1 MKITIRLIVSL
12 IFVVALVAVIFSFY
26 QVSSEK
32 DRLIGELERRAI
44 VLAESIGE
52 SVKPLIE
59 SNSLDKLN
67 RLVERFGNRERLE
80 GVAIYDSQGNVL
92 ASTPN
97 LALKISKPL
106 PQIISSITENRPIH
120 SFLNIAGNGKE
131 ISLYILPL
139 PRTSEGEVQGL
150 PQEEGVMGAL
160 ALFHDASYIDVRL
173 KGIWK
178 NNLIRFLTLT
188 MLIVVITLLVV
199 RWSITGPI
207 AKFSEWMRELRL
219 GKGKSSQ
226 PDTSLRGD
234 MLAPLISEV
243 THLAKSLSM
252 ARARA
257 EEEARLRVQAESLWT
272 ANRLKE
278 HMRVELGGKKLF
290 LVSNREPYMH
300 VKDGRNIKCI
310 VPAGG
315 LVTALDPVM
324 RICDGIWIANG
335 SGDADKEVVDA
346 NDKLRVPPEEP
357 AYTLKR
363 IWLTKEE
370 ESGYYYGFSNEGI
383 WPLCHITHTRP
394 VFRLDD
400 WLHYQKVNEKFTE
413 ALLKE
418 IADEESP
425 LVLIQDYHLA
435 LLPLLV
441 KEKRPDVKVALFW
454 HIPWPNPEA
463 YGICPWQQE
472 ILIGMLGADI
482 IGFHTQ
488 FHCNN
493 FLDTIDRFLESK
505 IDWEQF
511 SVERGG
517 HATMIRPFPISV
529 AFEASVSDRKAVI
542 QEKESLRE
550 QMFKEIG
557 VQARYLGVGVDRIDY
572 TKGIPERFRAIE
584 RFLEKY
590 PEFVG
595 EFTFVELGAPSRTHI
610 KKYRDLMTEVEEMV
624 DKINW
629 RFRTKTWRPI
639 VFLKAHH
646 SHEEVNHFYKAS
658 DICMVTSLHDGM
670 NLVAKEFVASREDE
684 DGVLLLSQFTGAS
697 RELKDAVIVNPYDI
711 EQMADAI
718 YLSLTMEFPEK
729 SERMKRMRAVV
740 KEHNIYRWAGNL
752 ITELAR
758 LRTTDVAS

>member
-12 IFVVALVAVIFSFY
+12 LFVIALVAVVFSFY
-26 QVSSEK
+26 QVRGEK
-32 DRLIGELERRAI
+32 TRLVNELERRTI
-44 VLAESIGE
+44 VLSESLQE
-52 SVKPLIE
+52 SVKPLVQ
-59 SNSLDKLN
+59 SNSLAKLN
-67 RLVERFGNRERLE
+67 RLVERFGNRERLK
-80 GVAIYDSQGNVL
+80 GVAAYDQQGNVL
-92 ASTPN
+92 ALTSG
-97 LALKISKPL
+97 LAPKIPQPL
-106 PQIISSITENRPIH
+106 PPAVKSITENQPVG
-120 SFLNIAGNGKE
+120 SFMRIDNKE
-131 ISLYILPL
+131 TYLYALPFL
-139 PRTSEGEVQGL
+139 
-150 PQEEGVMGAL
+150 EEDKFIGTIV
-160 ALFHDASYIDVRL
+160 LFYDASYIDVRL

-178 NNLIRFLTLT
+178 DNLIRFLTLT
-188 MLIVVITLLVV
+188 ILVVVITLLVV

-207 AKFSEWMRELRL
+207 AQIAEWMRELRL
-219 GKGKSSQ
+219 GKGKVGQ
-226 PDTSLRGD
+226 PAQFPRGD
-234 MLAPLISEV
+234 VLAPLISEV

-290 LVSNREPYMH
+290 LISNREPYMH

-310 VPAGG
+310 IPAGG

-324 RICDGIWIANG
+324 RICDGIWIAHG
-335 SGDADKEVVDA
+335 SGEADREVVDV

-363 IWLTKEE
+363 VWLTKEE
-370 ESGYYYGFSNEGI
+370 EDGYYYGFSNEGL

-394 VFRLDD
+394 VFRLED
-400 WLHYQKVNEKFTE
+400 WVHYQKVNEKFAE
-413 ALLKE
+413 ALLEE

-435 LLPLLV
+435 LLPLLI
-441 KEKRPDVKVALFW
+441 KKRRPDAKVALFW

-463 YGICPWQQE
+463 YGICPWHQE
-472 ILIGMLGADI
+472 ILMGMLGADI
-482 IGFHTQ
+482 IGFHIQ

-493 FLDTIDRFLESK
+493 FLDTVDRFLESK

-511 SVERGG
+511 SVNRGG
-517 HATMIRPFPISV
+517 NTTLVKPFPISV
-529 AFEASVSDRKAVI
+529 SFDSVSDSATAI
-542 QEKESLRE
+542 QEKALLRE
-550 QMFKEIG
+550 AILKEIDIY
-557 VQARYLGVGVDRIDY
+557 ARYLGVGVDRIDY

-595 EFTFVELGAPSRTHI
+595 KFTFIELGAPSRTHI
-610 KKYRDLMTEVEEMV
+610 KRYRDLMAEVEEMV

-629 RFRTKTWRPI
+629 KFQTKGWKPV

-646 SHEEVNHFYKAS
+646 GHEEINRFYKVA

-670 NLVAKEFVASREDE
+670 NLVAKEFVTCRDDE
-684 DGVLLLSQFTGAS
+684 DGVLILSQFTGAS
-697 RELKDAVIVNPYDI
+697 RELKDAIIVNPYDV
-711 EQMADAI
+711 EEMADAI
-718 YLSLTMEFPEK
+718 HLSLNMESDERY
-729 SERMKRMRAVV
+729 ERMKRMRAVV

-752 ITELAR
+752 ITALAR
-758 LRTTDVAS
+758 LRPSEILDEKTRQCFQTILLL